1 MRLHGLAWIHR
12 LCLRPVKSSHAGS
25 WTTLAVG
32 ILIGLSLGVGAAV
45 RAGRLP
51 PGADTHLL
59 VEVLDRVKQEYVDP
73 VDDHRLMTAAIHGM
87 VSSLDPNSQVLEGE
101 EYQDIRITSTGE
113 YSGVGLELSVQDDA
127 IQVIAPIDGGSAA
140 AAGIRAGDVIISI
153 DGVPADSTS
162 LDSVI
167 RRMRGPDGS
176 EVRLGIERENVAEPM
191 EFRLK
196 RGRIALHSVRWQ
208 MAGPDIGYARISQ
221 FSDSTAAD
229 LEKGIADMRAKHG
242 GAPLRGLVLDLR
254 NNPGGVLEAAVAV
267 ADEFLDRGT
276 IVTASGRTGDSRFRM
291 DATPGDDLSG
301 APIVVLVNAG
311 TASASEIVAGALKD
325 NHRAI
330 LVGRRTFGK
339 GTVQTVIP
347 LSGNRALKLTT
358 SRYFTPSGLSIDHK
372 GIEPDVPV
380 ERDPNSAIEAGSVD
394 SLPITADE
402 EIKRA
407 LRVLHERGSG
417 PAGTGSQS

>member
-1 MRLHGLAWIHR
+1 M
-12 LCLRPVKSSHAGS
+12 KSSHAGS

-221 FSDSTAAD
+221 FSDNTAAD

>member
-1 MRLHGLAWIHR
+1 M
-12 LCLRPVKSSHAGS
+12 RPVKSSHAGS

-267 ADEFLDRGT
+267 TDEFLDRGT

>member
-1 MRLHGLAWIHR
+1 
-12 LCLRPVKSSHAGS
+12 LRPVKSSHAGS

-394 SLPITADE
+394 SLPITADD

>member
-1 MRLHGLAWIHR
+1 M
-12 LCLRPVKSSHAGS
+12 RPVKSSFAGS

-32 ILIGLSLGVGAAV
+32 ILMGLSLGVGAAV
-45 RAGRLP
+45 WAGKVPPGLAGTRLP
-51 PGADTHLL
+51 SADTHLL
-59 VEVLDRVKQEYVDP
+59 VEVLERVKQEYVDP

-101 EYQDIRITSTGE
+101 DYQDIRITSSGE
-113 YSGVGLELSVQDDA
+113 YSGVGLELSAEDDA

-153 DGVPADSTS
+153 DGVPVTSAS

-196 RGRIALHSVRWQ
+196 RGRIALRSVRWQ
-208 MAGPDIGYARISQ
+208 MAEPDIGYARISQ
-221 FSDSTAAD
+221 FSDNTAGD
-229 LEKGIADMRAKHG
+229 LEEAVAALLAKHG
-242 GAPLRGLVLDLR
+242 GKPLEGLVLDMR
-254 NNPGGVLEAAVAV
+254 NNPGGVLDAAVAV
-267 ADEFLDRGT
+267 ADEFLDHGT
-276 IVTASGRTGDSRFRM
+276 IVTASGRTGESRFRM
-291 DATPGDDLSG
+291 DATPGDELSG

-311 TASASEIVAGALKD
+311 TASAAEIVAGALKD

-347 LSGNRALKLTT
+347 LSGDRALKLTT

-372 GIEPDVPV
+372 GIEPDVPLV
-380 ERDPNSAIEAGSVD
+380 RDPGSAIEAGDAGSVG
-394 SLPITADE
+394 IAADAE
-402 EIKRA
+402 VQRA
-407 LRVLHERGSG
+407 LRVLHERA
-417 PAGTGSQS
+417 AGRQRAERQT

>member
-221 FSDSTAAD
+221 FSDNTAAD

>member
-1 MRLHGLAWIHR
+1 M
-12 LCLRPVKSSHAGS
+12 RPVKSSHAGS

-221 FSDSTAAD
+221 FSDNTAAD

>member
-1 MRLHGLAWIHR
+1 M
-12 LCLRPVKSSHAGS
+12 RPVKSSHAGS

-394 SLPITADE
+394 SLPITADD

>member
-1 MRLHGLAWIHR
+1 M
-12 LCLRPVKSSHAGS
+12 RPVKSSHAGS

-113 YSGVGLELSVQDDA
+113 YSGVGLELSAEDDA
-127 IQVIAPIDGGSAA
+127 ILVIAPIDGGSAA
-140 AAGIRAGDVIISI
+140 AAGIRAGDAIISI

-221 FSDSTAAD
+221 FSDNTAAD

-267 ADEFLDRGT
+267 TDEFLDRGT

>member
-1 MRLHGLAWIHR
+1 M
-12 LCLRPVKSSHAGS
+12 KSSHAGS

>member
-1 MRLHGLAWIHR
+1 M
-12 LCLRPVKSSHAGS
+12 RPVKSSHAGS